1 MLRTTN
7 KKVNATIKNYI
18 NESVA
23 NWADD
28 NFNYLTIAEFE
39 ELKTYEGQCNLII
52 DKFLNEMVKNNKYAK
67 YYSYYD
73 LFVEWCEGQPSAL
86 ETGYYLHS
94 AKSLLAEWLEE
105 TEEEANKYTEQQAES
120 LITRLLWREI
130 TKHASITL

>member
-7 KKVNATIKNYI
+7 KKVKATIKNYI

-28 NFNYLTIAEFE
+28 NFNYLTIDEFE

-52 DKFLNEMVKNNKYAK
+52 DKFLNEMVKNNKNAK

-94 AKSLLAEWLEE
+94 AKSLLADWFEE
-105 TEEEANKYTEQQAES
+105 TPEEASRYTELEAES
-120 LITRLLWREI
+120 RITKLLWREI
-130 TKHASITL
+130 TKHASIAL

>member
-7 KKVNATIKNYI
+7 KKVKATIKNYI

-28 NFNYLTIAEFE
+28 NFNYLTIDEFE

-52 DKFLNEMVKNNKYAK
+52 DKFLNEMVKNNKNAK

-94 AKSLLAEWLEE
+94 AKSLLVDWFEE
-105 TEEEANKYTEQQAES
+105 TPEEASRYTELEAES
-120 LITRLLWREI
+120 RITKLLWREI
-130 TKHASITL
+130 TKHASIAL

>member
-28 NFNYLTIAEFE
+28 NFNYLTIDEFE

>member
-7 KKVNATIKNYI
+7 KKVKDTIKNYI

-28 NFNYLTIAEFE
+28 NFNYLTIDEFE

-52 DKFLNEMVKNNKYAK
+52 DKFLNEMVKNNKNAK

-73 LFVEWCEGQPSAL
+73 LFVKWCEGQPSAL

-105 TEEEANKYTEQQAES
+105 TEEEANKYTEEQTEN

>member
-7 KKVNATIKNYI
+7 KKVKATIKNYI

-28 NFNYLTIAEFE
+28 NLDYLTIDEFE

-52 DKFLNEMVKNNKYAK
+52 DKFLNEMVRGNKNAK
-67 YYSYYD
+67 YYSYYE
-73 LFVEWCEGQPSAL
+73 LFVKWCEGQPSAL

-94 AKSLLAEWLEE
+94 AISLLAEWLEE

-120 LITRLLWREI
+120 LITKLLWREI
-130 TKHASITL
+130 TKHVSIAL

>member
-7 KKVNATIKNYI
+7 KKVKATIKNYI

-28 NFNYLTIAEFE
+28 NFNYLTIDEFE

-52 DKFLNEMVKNNKYAK
+52 DKFLNEMVKSNKNAK

-73 LFVEWCEGQPSAL
+73 LFVKWCEGQPSAL

>member
-1 MLRTTN
+1 MLRITN
-7 KKVNATIKNYI
+7 KKVKATIKNYI

-28 NFNYLTIAEFE
+28 NLDYLTIDEFE

-52 DKFLNEMVKNNKYAK
+52 DKFLNEMVKNNKNAK

-73 LFVEWCEGQPSAL
+73 LFVEWCEGQPSVL
-86 ETGYYLHS
+86 ETSYYLHS

-105 TEEEANKYTEQQAES
+105 TSEEASRYTELEAERS
-120 LITRLLWREI
+120 ITQLLWREI
-130 TKHASITL
+130 TKHASIAL

>member
-7 KKVNATIKNYI
+7 KKVKATIENYI

-28 NFNYLTIAEFE
+28 NFDYLTIDEFE

-52 DKFLNEMVKNNKYAK
+52 DKFLNEMVKGNKNAK
-67 YYSYYD
+67 YYSYYY
-73 LFVEWCEGQPSAL
+73 LFVKWCEGQPSVL

-94 AKSLLAEWLEE
+94 AKSLLADWLEV
-105 TEEEANKYTEQQAES
+105 TLEEASRYTELEAES
-120 LITRLLWREI
+120 RITQLLWREI
-130 TKHASITL
+130 TKHASIAL

>member
-7 KKVNATIKNYI
+7 KKVKATIENYI

-28 NFNYLTIAEFE
+28 NFNFLTIDEFE

-52 DKFLNEMVKNNKYAK
+52 DKFLNEMVKNNKNAK

-73 LFVEWCEGQPSAL
+73 LFVNWCEGQPSVL

-94 AKSLLAEWLEE
+94 AKNLLADWLEE
-105 TEEEANKYTEQQAES
+105 TPEEASKYTDQQAES
-120 LITRLLWREI
+120 RITQLLWREI
-130 TKHASITL
+130 TKHASIAL

>member
-7 KKVNATIKNYI
+7 KKVKATIKNYI

-23 NWADD
+23 DWVDD
-28 NFNYLTIAEFE
+28 NFNYLTIDEFE

-52 DKFLNEMVKNNKYAK
+52 DKFLNEMVKNNKNAK

-73 LFVEWCEGQPSAL
+73 LFVEWCEGQPSVL

-94 AKSLLAEWLEE
+94 AKNLLADWLEE
-105 TEEEANKYTEQQAES
+105 TPEEASKYTEQQSES
-120 LITRLLWREI
+120 RITQLLWREI
-130 TKHASITL
+130 TKHASIAL

>member
-7 KKVNATIKNYI
+7 KKVKATIKNYI

-28 NFNYLTIAEFE
+28 SLDYLTIDEFE

-52 DKFLNEMVKNNKYAK
+52 DKFLNEMVKNNKNAK

-73 LFVEWCEGQPSAL
+73 LFVEWCEGQPSVL
-86 ETGYYLHS
+86 EAGYYLHS
-94 AKSLLAEWLEE
+94 AKSLLADWLEE
-105 TEEEANKYTEQQAES
+105 TPEEASRYTELEAENR
-120 LITRLLWREI
+120 ITQLLWREI
-130 TKHASITL
+130 TKHASIAL

>member
-7 KKVNATIKNYI
+7 KKVKATIKNYI

-23 NWADD
+23 DWADD
-28 NFNYLTIAEFE
+28 NFNYLTIDEFE

-52 DKFLNEMVKNNKYAK
+52 DKFLNEMVKGNKNAK

-73 LFVEWCEGQPSAL
+73 LFVKWCEGLQSVL
-86 ETGYYLHS
+86 DTCYYLHS

-105 TEEEANKYTEQQAES
+105 TPEEANKYTELEAES
-120 LITRLLWREI
+120 RITQLLWREI
-130 TKHASITL
+130 TKHASIAL